1 MLGLTRTK
9 HQDLKSIFWVA
20 GPQTLAAL
28 LHVDTPE
35 GIRTQPES
43 ASGSKFSAL
52 TDDFREN
59 TRVVVLCI
67 GFSAVFGGFGVIW
80 TPPSA
85 PPYLTMYI
93 TTYSS
98 ISKVAKMMVK
108 ITKTTHMPGQAC
120 LPRHAWPGMP
130 GQACLAQPVLR
141 IGVNSKPVLTR
152 IKISVNS

>member
-1 MLGLTRTK
+1 M
-9 HQDLKSIFWVA
+9 V

-28 LHVDTPE
+28 LHTDTSE

-59 TRVVVLCI
+59 TRVVCCI

-130 GQACLAQPVLR
+130 GQACPARHARLGMPGQACLAQPVLR